1 MSDAYV
7 TVLGIGIQTILYLLG
22 AYALYVRNEAKQRTN
37 TEHLSAEVEDMKIE
51 LSKLALVITTQA
63 VQTTRL
69 DNLLSQMTSI
79 ERRVE
84 DMRRGAG
91 YVKSRRELDGE
102 YEG

>member
-1 MSDAYV
+1 MNEAYV
-7 TVLGIGIQTILYLLG
+7 TVFGIAIQTVLYLLG
-22 AYALYVRNEAKQRTN
+22 AYALFVRNEAKQRLN
-37 TEHLSAEVEDMKIE
+37 AEHLSAEVEDMKIE
-51 LSKLALVITTQA
+51 LNKLALVITTQA

-102 YEG
+102 YDD